1 MDVTIQSPE
10 MSGMNSAMDDKLFWA
25 KYFKT
30 YDILNEAIPYQR
42 LVEDFLESLNINE
55 GDLILDAG
63 SGTGNFCIRLKACG
77 AIPIGFD
84 FSEKALEIH
93 RRKDSSA
100 ITYLGDLTDRLPF
113 PDDSFDKI
121 ISNNVLYT
129 INKNLRLG
137 VVQECYRVLKPEG
150 KMVIANVHT
159 GFNPVIIFLD
169 HLKETHRINGSLQTT
184 KDFLR
189 KGYFVA
195 KMFYYSHCLIKRNN
209 SGKYAFL
216 EKYEQR
222 DLLKQ
227 AGFREIADT
236 VKTYSDQSYLDTGIK

>member
-1 MDVTIQSPE
+1 MA
-10 MSGMNSAMDDKLFWA
+10 GMNSAMDEKLFWA
-25 KYFKT
+25 RYFKT

-42 LVEDFLESLNINE
+42 LLEDFLESLNIE
-55 GDLILDAG
+55 AGDLILDAG
-63 SGTGNFCIRLKACG
+63 SGTGNFCIRLKECG

-93 RRKDSSA
+93 RRKDPRA
-100 ITYLGDLTDRLPF
+100 ITYLGDLTEKLPF

-129 INKNLRLG
+129 IDKKLRLG
-137 VVQECYRVLKPEG
+137 VIQECYRILRHKG

-159 GFNPVIIFLD
+159 GFNPVIIFID
-169 HLKETHRINGSLQTT
+169 HLKETHKINGSLQTT

-216 EKYEQR
+216 EKCEQR

-236 VKTYSDQSYLDTGIK
+236 VKTYSDQSYLDIGVK

>member
-1 MDVTIQSPE
+1 
-10 MSGMNSAMDDKLFWA
+10 MSGINSAMDDKLFWA

-42 LVEDFLESLNINE
+42 LLEDFLGSLNIDA

-63 SGTGNFCIRLKACG
+63 SGTGNFCIRLKECG

-93 RRKDSSA
+93 QRKDPSA
-100 ITYLGDLTDRLPF
+100 ITYLGDLTDKLPF

-129 INKNLRLG
+129 IDKKLRLR
-137 VVQECYRVLKPEG
+137 VIQECYRVLKPEG
-150 KMVIANVHT
+150 KMVVANVHT

-169 HLKETHRINGSLQTT
+169 HLKETQRINGSLQTT

-195 KMFYYSHCLIKRNN
+195 KMFYYSHCLIKKNN

-216 EKYEQR
+216 EQCEQM

-236 VKTYSDQSYLDTGIK
+236 VNTYSDQSYLDTGIK